1 MPYNTRKTPRN
12 RSPPTSAGASI
23 EQERGRST
31 HGDQRGG
38 HAAPARSTAKAPA
51 RATAKAPARA
61 TAKAPARPSSKK
73 TARVRTPDELEEA
86 AEAARLRTRLAALEQ
101 ELDEARQQQEASQQ
115 AARAREAASP
125 RESSR
130 RSRGERT
137 G

>member
-38 HAAPARSTAKAPA
+38 HAAPARS
-51 RATAKAPARA
+51 TAKAPARA